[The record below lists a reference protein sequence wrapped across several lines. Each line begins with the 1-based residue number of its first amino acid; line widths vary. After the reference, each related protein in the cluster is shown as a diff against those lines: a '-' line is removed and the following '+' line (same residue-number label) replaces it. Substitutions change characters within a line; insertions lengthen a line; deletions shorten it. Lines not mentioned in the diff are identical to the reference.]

1 MRKNKREIPL
11 EFLPNKKKTSVF
23 GFQQNCTLV
32 SYCPKKNRTVILV
45 SSMHQDSAI
54 DPDTGDDKKPEMITF
69 YNKTKIG
76 VDLVDQLC
84 EKYNVARNT
93 RHKRSLCL

>member
-1 MRKNKREIPL
+1 MTTQL
-11 EFLPNKKKTSVF
+11 TKKIM
-23 GFQQNCTLV
+23 Q
-32 SYCPKKNRTVILV
+32 KKL
-45 SSMHQDSAI
+45 
-54 DPDTGDDKKPEMITF
+54 EMITF

-93 RHKRSLCL
+93 H